1 MDSGLSRV
9 AAVLRLAVI
18 VGAVTLA
25 VVRFLAID
33 STSHSNSDTLRPW
46 IFQATIIAVV
56 AALLVVAI
64 GRLSRRGRGG

>member
-1 MDSGLSRV
+1 
-9 AAVLRLAVI
+9 
-18 VGAVTLA
+18 VTLA

-56 AALLVVAI
+56 ATLLVVAI